1 MNKAYEKGIYIHIPF
16 CVHKC
21 IYCDFL
27 SAPAAEDVKYA
38 YTKALI
44 NEIRNMADKWI
55 NDNQING
62 NQKNAN
68 QKNANQKNDNQINNN
83 QINNNQTR
91 DKITSIFFGGGT
103 PSVLPDGCIA
113 DILSAVRKCFDIAE
127 DAEITMEC
135 NPGTVSEGRLSEYR
149 AAGVNRLSFGLQSA
163 DNNELKML
171 GRIHTFE
178 QFVESFQLA
187 RNAGFTNINVDLMSA
202 IPGQTES
209 SLEDTFDKVIALRP
223 EHISVYSLILED
235 GTYLADNIDKFPP
248 VPDEDEDRRMYHK
261 TKQKLHSAG
270 YERYEI
276 SNYSRAGYECR
287 HNLLYWNRGEYYGF
301 GCSAAGFIG
310 NRRYSDIRDVRKYI
324 ELNGDIEKLQ
334 ENIEILT
341 KEDAM
346 EEFMFLGLRKTA
358 GVDVRDFHDRF
369 KVPIGKVYD
378 KEIER
383 NINKGLLVRQG
394 DMLRLT
400 EYGMDICNTVMSD
413 FII

>member
-1 MNKAYEKGIYIHIPF
+1 MMNKTYEKGIYIHIPF

-27 SAPAAEDVKYA
+27 SAPADDDVKYA

-44 NEIRNMADKWI
+44 NEIRNTADGQVK
-55 NDNQING
+55 
-62 NQKNAN
+62 
-68 QKNANQKNDNQINNN
+68 
-83 QINNNQTR
+83 

-103 PSVLPDGCIA
+103 PSVLPDCCIA
-113 DILSAVRKCFDIAE
+113 DILMAVRDCFDISD

-135 NPGTVSEGRLSEYR
+135 NPGTINESRLSEYR

-178 QFVESFQLA
+178 QFAESFRLA
-187 RNAGFTNINVDLMSA
+187 RNAGFNNINVDLMSA
-202 IPGQTES
+202 IPGQTEAT
-209 SLEDTFDKVIALRP
+209 LENTFDKVMALQP

-248 VPDEDEDRRMYHK
+248 VPDEDEDRRMYHM
-261 TKQKLHSAG
+261 TKERLHSAG

-276 SNYSRAGYECR
+276 SNYSRPGYECR
-287 HNLLYWNRGEYYGF
+287 HNFLYWNRGEYYGF

-310 NRRYSDIRDVRKYI
+310 NERYSDIRDVKKYI
-324 ELNGDIEKLQ
+324 EFNGDIEKLH

-346 EEFMFLGLRKTA
+346 EEFMFLGLRKMA
-358 GVDVRDFHDRF
+358 GVDVVDFQRRF
-369 KVPIGKVYD
+369 GVPIENVYA
-378 KEIER
+378 KEIEH
-383 NINKGLLVRQG
+383 NIDKGLLIRQG
-394 DMLRLT
+394 DMLKLT
-400 EYGMDICNTVMSD
+400 EYGIDICNTVMSD
-413 FII
+413 FILTGDD

>member
-1 MNKAYEKGIYIHIPF
+1 MMNKTYEKGIYIHIPF

-27 SAPAAEDVKYA
+27 SAPAGDDVKYA
-38 YTKALI
+38 YTWALI
-44 NEIRNMADKWI
+44 NEIRNTADRQVK
-55 NDNQING
+55 
-62 NQKNAN
+62 
-68 QKNANQKNDNQINNN
+68 
-83 QINNNQTR
+83 

-113 DILSAVRKCFDIAE
+113 DILSAVRGCFDISD

-135 NPGTVSEGRLSEYR
+135 NPGTVNESRLSEYR

-163 DNNELKML
+163 DNNESKML

-178 QFVESFQLA
+178 QFMESFRLA
-187 RNAGFTNINVDLMSA
+187 RAAGFNNINVDLMSA
-202 IPGQTES
+202 IPGQTEM
-209 SLEDTFDKVIALRP
+209 SLNNTFEKVMALQP

-248 VPDEDEDRRMYHK
+248 VPDEDEDRRMYHI
-261 TKQKLHSAG
+261 TKQILGNAG

-276 SNYSRAGYECR
+276 SNYSRPGYECR

-301 GCSAAGFIG
+301 GCSAAGLIG
-310 NRRYSDIRDVRKYI
+310 NVRYSDIRDVNKYI
-324 ELNGDIEKLQ
+324 ELNGDIGKIH

-358 GVDVRDFHDRF
+358 GVDMNDFRNRF
-369 KVPIGKVYD
+369 GMPIEKVYE
-378 KEIER
+378 KEIKS
-383 NINKGLLVRQG
+383 NIDKGLLTRQA
-394 DMLRLT
+394 DMLKLS
-400 EYGMDICNTVMSD
+400 EYGIDICNTVMSD
-413 FII
+413 FILTDGD

>member
-1 MNKAYEKGIYIHIPF
+1 MMNKTYEKGIYIHIPF

-27 SAPAAEDVKYA
+27 SAPADDAVKYA

-44 NEIRNMADKWI
+44 NEIRNTADKQI
-55 NDNQING
+55 ND
-62 NQKNAN
+62 
-68 QKNANQKNDNQINNN
+68 
-83 QINNNQTR
+83 NQTR

-113 DILSAVRKCFDIAE
+113 DILMAVRDCFDIE
-127 DAEITMEC
+127 DDAEITMEC
-135 NPGTVSEGRLSEYR
+135 NPGTVNESRLSEYR

-178 QFVESFQLA
+178 QFVESFRLA
-187 RNAGFTNINVDLMSA
+187 RKAGFNNINVDLMSA
-202 IPGQTES
+202 IPGQTEAT
-209 SLEDTFDKVIALRP
+209 LENTFDKVMALQP

-248 VPDEDEDRRMYHK
+248 VPDEDEDRRMYHM
-261 TKQKLHSAG
+261 TKERLHSAG

-276 SNYSRAGYECR
+276 SNYSRKGFECR

-310 NRRYSDIRDVRKYI
+310 NERYSDIRDVKKYI
-324 ELNGDIEKLQ
+324 ELNGDIEKLH
-334 ENIEILT
+334 ENIENLT
-341 KEDAM
+341 KEDAI
-346 EEFMFLGLRKTA
+346 EEFMFLGLRKMA
-358 GVDVRDFHDRF
+358 GVDVMDFQRRF
-369 KVPIGKVYD
+369 GVPIENVYA
-378 KEIER
+378 KEIEH
-383 NINKGLLVRQG
+383 NVDKGLLIRQG
-394 DMLRLT
+394 DMLKLT
-400 EYGMDICNTVMSD
+400 EYGIDICNTVMSD
-413 FII
+413 FILTDGD

>member
-1 MNKAYEKGIYIHIPF
+1 MMNKTYEKGIYIHIPF

-27 SAPAAEDVKYA
+27 SAPADDDVKYA

-44 NEIRNMADKWI
+44 NEIRNTADGQVK
-55 NDNQING
+55 
-62 NQKNAN
+62 
-68 QKNANQKNDNQINNN
+68 
-83 QINNNQTR
+83 

-103 PSVLPDGCIA
+103 PSVLPDCCIA
-113 DILSAVRKCFDIAE
+113 DILMAVRDCFDISD

-135 NPGTVSEGRLSEYR
+135 NPGTVNESRLSEYR

-178 QFVESFQLA
+178 QFEESFSLA
-187 RNAGFTNINVDLMSA
+187 RKAGFNNINVDLMSA
-202 IPGQTES
+202 IPGQTEAT
-209 SLEDTFDKVIALRP
+209 LENTFDKVMALQP

-248 VPDEDEDRRMYHK
+248 VPDEDEDRRMYHM
-261 TKQKLHSAG
+261 TKERLHSAW

-276 SNYSRAGYECR
+276 SNYSRPGYECR
-287 HNLLYWNRGEYYGF
+287 HNLLYWNRGAYYGF

-310 NRRYSDIRDVRKYI
+310 NERYSDIRDVKKYI
-324 ELNGDIEKLQ
+324 EFNGDIEKLH

-346 EEFMFLGLRKTA
+346 EEFMFLGLRKMA
-358 GVDVRDFHDRF
+358 GVDVMDFQRRF
-369 KVPIGKVYD
+369 GVPIENVYA
-378 KEIER
+378 KEIEH
-383 NINKGLLVRQG
+383 NIDKGLLIRQG
-394 DMLRLT
+394 DMLKLT
-400 EYGMDICNTVMSD
+400 EYGIDICNTVMSD
-413 FII
+413 FILTDGD

>member
-1 MNKAYEKGIYIHIPF
+1 MMNKTYEKGIYIHIPF

-27 SAPAAEDVKYA
+27 SAPADDDVKYA

-44 NEIRNMADKWI
+44 NEIRNTADRQVK
-55 NDNQING
+55 
-62 NQKNAN
+62 
-68 QKNANQKNDNQINNN
+68 
-83 QINNNQTR
+83 

-103 PSVLPDGCIA
+103 PSVLPDCCIA
-113 DILSAVRKCFDIAE
+113 DILMAVRDCFDISD

-135 NPGTVSEGRLSEYR
+135 NPGTVNESRLSEYR

-178 QFVESFQLA
+178 QFVESFRLA
-187 RNAGFTNINVDLMSA
+187 RKAGFNNINVDLMSA
-202 IPGQTES
+202 IPGQTEAT
-209 SLEDTFDKVIALRP
+209 LENTFDKVMALQP

-248 VPDEDEDRRMYHK
+248 VPDDDEDRRMYHM
-261 TKQKLHSAG
+261 TKERLHSAG

-276 SNYSRAGYECR
+276 SNYSRPGYECR

-310 NRRYSDIRDVRKYI
+310 NERYSDIRDVKKYI
-324 ELNGDIEKLQ
+324 ELNGDIEKLH

-341 KEDAM
+341 KEDAI
-346 EEFMFLGLRKTA
+346 EEFMFLGLRKMA
-358 GVDVRDFHDRF
+358 GVDVMDFQRRF
-369 KVPIGKVYD
+369 GVPIENVYA
-378 KEIER
+378 KEIEH
-383 NINKGLLVRQG
+383 NVDKGLLIRQG
-394 DMLRLT
+394 DMLKLT
-400 EYGMDICNTVMSD
+400 EYGIDICNTVMSD
-413 FII
+413 FILTDGD

>member
-1 MNKAYEKGIYIHIPF
+1 MMNKTYEKGIYIHIPF

-27 SAPAAEDVKYA
+27 SAPAGDAVKYA

-44 NEIRNMADKWI
+44 NEIRNTADGQVK
-55 NDNQING
+55 
-62 NQKNAN
+62 
-68 QKNANQKNDNQINNN
+68 
-83 QINNNQTR
+83 

-113 DILSAVRKCFDIAE
+113 DILAAVRDCFDDLD

-135 NPGTVSEGRLSEYR
+135 NPGTVNESRLSEYR
-149 AAGVNRLSFGLQSA
+149 KAGVNRLSFGLQSA

-178 QFVESFQLA
+178 QFMESFRLA
-187 RNAGFTNINVDLMSA
+187 RAAGFNNINVDLMSA
-202 IPGQTES
+202 IPGQTEK
-209 SLEDTFDKVIALRP
+209 SLNNTFDMVTALQP

-248 VPDEDEDRRMYHK
+248 IPDEDEDRRMYHI
-261 TKQKLHSAG
+261 TKERLYSAG

-276 SNYSRAGYECR
+276 SNYSRPGYECR
-287 HNLLYWNRGEYYGF
+287 HNLLYWNRGEYYGY
-301 GCSAAGFIG
+301 GCSAAGLIG
-310 NRRYSDIRDVRKYI
+310 NVRYSDIRDVNKYI
-324 ELNGDIEKLQ
+324 ELNGDIGKLH

-346 EEFMFLGLRKTA
+346 EEFMFLGLRKMA
-358 GVDVRDFHDRF
+358 GIDMNDFQNRF
-369 KVPIGKVYD
+369 GSEYSLHY
-378 KEIER
+378 R
-383 NINKGLLVRQG
+383 SYLSF
-394 DMLRLT
+394 RLP
-400 EYGMDICNTVMSD
+400 DILHHKSVSPEFHIFHQLFLQD
-413 FII
+413 

>member
-1 MNKAYEKGIYIHIPF
+1 MMNRTYEKGIYIHIPF

-27 SAPAAEDVKYA
+27 SAPADDDVKYA

-44 NEIRNMADKWI
+44 NEIRNTADRQVK
-55 NDNQING
+55 
-62 NQKNAN
+62 
-68 QKNANQKNDNQINNN
+68 
-83 QINNNQTR
+83 

-103 PSVLPDGCIA
+103 PSVLPDCCIA
-113 DILSAVRKCFDIAE
+113 DILMAVRDCFDISD

-135 NPGTVSEGRLSEYR
+135 NPGTVNESRLSEYR

-178 QFVESFQLA
+178 QFVESFRLA
-187 RNAGFTNINVDLMSA
+187 RKAGFNNINVDLMSA
-202 IPGQTES
+202 IPGQTEAT
-209 SLEDTFDKVIALRP
+209 LENTFDKVMALQP

-248 VPDEDEDRRMYHK
+248 VPDEDEDRRMYHM
-261 TKQKLHSAG
+261 TNERLHSAG

-276 SNYSRAGYECR
+276 SNYSRKGFECR

-310 NRRYSDIRDVRKYI
+310 NERYSDIRDVKKYI
-324 ELNGDIEKLQ
+324 ELNGDIEKLH

-346 EEFMFLGLRKTA
+346 EEFMFLGLRKIA
-358 GVDVRDFHDRF
+358 GVDVMDFQRRF
-369 KVPIGKVYD
+369 GVPIENVYA
-378 KEIER
+378 KEIEH
-383 NINKGLLVRQG
+383 NIDKGLLIRQG
-394 DMLRLT
+394 DILKLT
-400 EYGMDICNTVMSD
+400 EYGIDICNTVMSD
-413 FII
+413 FILTDGD

>member
-1 MNKAYEKGIYIHIPF
+1 MMNKTYEKGIYIHIPF

-27 SAPAAEDVKYA
+27 SAPADDDVKYA

-44 NEIRNMADKWI
+44 NEIRNTADGQVK
-55 NDNQING
+55 
-62 NQKNAN
+62 
-68 QKNANQKNDNQINNN
+68 
-83 QINNNQTR
+83 

-103 PSVLPDGCIA
+103 PSVLPDCCIA
-113 DILSAVRKCFDIAE
+113 DILMAVRDCFDISD

-135 NPGTVSEGRLSEYR
+135 NPGTVNGSRLSEYR

-178 QFVESFQLA
+178 QFEESFRLA
-187 RNAGFTNINVDLMSA
+187 RKAGFNNINVDLMSA
-202 IPGQTES
+202 IPGQTEAT
-209 SLEDTFDKVIALRP
+209 LENTFDKVMALQP

-248 VPDEDEDRRMYHK
+248 VPDEDEDRRMYHM
-261 TKQKLHSAG
+261 TKERLYSAG

-276 SNYSRAGYECR
+276 SNYSRPGYECR

-310 NRRYSDIRDVRKYI
+310 NERYSDIRDVKKYI
-324 ELNGDIEKLQ
+324 EFNGDIEKLH

-346 EEFMFLGLRKTA
+346 EEFMFLGLRKMA
-358 GVDVRDFHDRF
+358 GVDVMDFQRRF
-369 KVPIGKVYD
+369 GVPIENVYA
-378 KEIER
+378 KEIEH
-383 NINKGLLVRQG
+383 NIDKGLLIRQA
-394 DMLRLT
+394 DMLKLT
-400 EYGMDICNTVMSD
+400 EYGIDICNTVMSD
-413 FII
+413 FILTGDD

>member
-1 MNKAYEKGIYIHIPF
+1 MMNKTYEKGIYIHIPF

-27 SAPAAEDVKYA
+27 SAPADDAVKYA

-44 NEIRNMADKWI
+44 NEIRNTADKQVIDKQI
-55 NDNQING
+55 ND
-62 NQKNAN
+62 
-68 QKNANQKNDNQINNN
+68 
-83 QINNNQTR
+83 NQTR

-113 DILSAVRKCFDIAE
+113 DILMAVRDCFDIE
-127 DAEITMEC
+127 DDAEITMEC
-135 NPGTVSEGRLSEYR
+135 NPGTVNESRLSEYR

-178 QFVESFQLA
+178 QFVESFRLA
-187 RNAGFTNINVDLMSA
+187 RKAGFNNINVDLMSA
-202 IPGQTES
+202 IPGQTEAT
-209 SLEDTFDKVIALRP
+209 LENTFDEVMALQP

-248 VPDEDEDRRMYHK
+248 VPDEDEDRRMYHM
-261 TKQKLHSAG
+261 TKERLHSAG

-276 SNYSRAGYECR
+276 SNYSRKGFECR

-310 NRRYSDIRDVRKYI
+310 NERYSDIRDVKKYI
-324 ELNGDIEKLQ
+324 ELNGDIEKLH

-341 KEDAM
+341 KEDAI
-346 EEFMFLGLRKTA
+346 EEFMFLGLRKMA
-358 GVDVRDFHDRF
+358 GVDVMDFQRRF
-369 KVPIGKVYD
+369 GVPIENVYA
-378 KEIER
+378 KEIEH
-383 NINKGLLVRQG
+383 NIDKGLLIRQG
-394 DMLRLT
+394 GMLKLT
-400 EYGMDICNTVMSD
+400 EYGIDICNTVMSD
-413 FII
+413 FILTDGD

>member
-1 MNKAYEKGIYIHIPF
+1 MMNKTYEKGIYIHIPF

-27 SAPAAEDVKYA
+27 SAPADDDVKYA

-44 NEIRNMADKWI
+44 NEIRNTADGQVK
-55 NDNQING
+55 
-62 NQKNAN
+62 
-68 QKNANQKNDNQINNN
+68 
-83 QINNNQTR
+83 

-103 PSVLPDGCIA
+103 PSVLPDCCIA
-113 DILSAVRKCFDIAE
+113 DILMAVRDCFDILD

-135 NPGTVSEGRLSEYR
+135 NPGTVNESRLSEYR

-178 QFVESFQLA
+178 QFAESFRLA
-187 RNAGFTNINVDLMSA
+187 RNAGFNNINVDLMSA
-202 IPGQTES
+202 IPGQTEAK
-209 SLEDTFDKVIALRP
+209 LENTFDKVMALQP

-248 VPDEDEDRRMYHK
+248 VPDEDEDRRMYHM
-261 TKQKLHSAG
+261 TKERLYSAG

-276 SNYSRAGYECR
+276 SNYSRPGYECR

-310 NRRYSDIRDVRKYI
+310 NERYSDIRDVKKYI
-324 ELNGDIEKLQ
+324 EFNGDIEKLH

-346 EEFMFLGLRKTA
+346 EEFMFLGLRKMS
-358 GVDVRDFHDRF
+358 GVDVVDFQRRF
-369 KVPIGKVYD
+369 GVPIENVYA
-378 KEIER
+378 KEIEH
-383 NINKGLLVRQG
+383 NIDKGLLIRQG
-394 DMLRLT
+394 DMLKLT
-400 EYGMDICNTVMSD
+400 EYGIDICNTVMSD
-413 FII
+413 FILTGDD

>member
-1 MNKAYEKGIYIHIPF
+1 MMNKTYEKGIYIHIPF

-27 SAPAAEDVKYA
+27 SAPADDDVKYA

-44 NEIRNMADKWI
+44 NEIRNTADRQVK
-55 NDNQING
+55 
-62 NQKNAN
+62 
-68 QKNANQKNDNQINNN
+68 
-83 QINNNQTR
+83 

-103 PSVLPDGCIA
+103 PSVLPDCCIA
-113 DILSAVRKCFDIAE
+113 DILMAVRDCFDISD

-135 NPGTVSEGRLSEYR
+135 NPGTVNESRLSEYR
-149 AAGVNRLSFGLQSA
+149 DAGVNRLSFGLQSA

-178 QFVESFQLA
+178 QFAESFRLA
-187 RNAGFTNINVDLMSA
+187 RNAGFNNINVDLMSA
-202 IPGQTES
+202 IPGQTEAT
-209 SLEDTFDKVIALRP
+209 LENTFDKVMALQP

-248 VPDEDEDRRMYHK
+248 VPDEDEDRRMYHM
-261 TKQKLHSAG
+261 TKERLHSAG

-276 SNYSRAGYECR
+276 SNYSRKGFECR
-287 HNLLYWNRGEYYGF
+287 HNLLYWNGGEYYGF

-310 NRRYSDIRDVRKYI
+310 NERYSDIRDVKKYI
-324 ELNGDIEKLQ
+324 GFNGDIEKLH

-346 EEFMFLGLRKTA
+346 EEFMFLGLRKMA
-358 GVDVRDFHDRF
+358 GVDVMDFQRRF
-369 KVPIGKVYD
+369 GVPIENVYA
-378 KEIER
+378 KEIEH
-383 NINKGLLVRQG
+383 NIDKGLLIRQG
-394 DMLRLT
+394 DMLKLT
-400 EYGMDICNTVMSD
+400 EYGIDICNTVMSD
-413 FII
+413 FILTDGD

>member
-1 MNKAYEKGIYIHIPF
+1 MMNKTYEKGIYIHIPF

-27 SAPAAEDVKYA
+27 SAPADDAVKYA

-44 NEIRNMADKWI
+44 NEIRNTADKQVIDKQI
-55 NDNQING
+55 ND
-62 NQKNAN
+62 
-68 QKNANQKNDNQINNN
+68 
-83 QINNNQTR
+83 NQTR

-113 DILSAVRKCFDIAE
+113 DILMAVRDCFDIE
-127 DAEITMEC
+127 DDAEITMEC
-135 NPGTVSEGRLSEYR
+135 NPGTVNESRLSEYR

-178 QFVESFQLA
+178 QFVESFRLA
-187 RNAGFTNINVDLMSA
+187 RKAGFNNINVDLMSA
-202 IPGQTES
+202 IPGQTEAT
-209 SLEDTFDKVIALRP
+209 LENTFDEVMALQP

-248 VPDEDEDRRMYHK
+248 VPDEDEDRRMYHM
-261 TKQKLHSAG
+261 TKERLHSAG

-276 SNYSRAGYECR
+276 SNYSRKGFECR

-310 NRRYSDIRDVRKYI
+310 NERYSDIRDVKKYI
-324 ELNGDIEKLQ
+324 ELNGDIEKLH

-341 KEDAM
+341 KEDAI
-346 EEFMFLGLRKTA
+346 EEFMFLGLRKMA
-358 GVDVRDFHDRF
+358 GVDVMDFQRRF
-369 KVPIGKVYD
+369 GVPIENVYA
-378 KEIER
+378 KEIEH
-383 NINKGLLVRQG
+383 NIDKGLLIRQG
-394 DMLRLT
+394 GMLKLT

-413 FII
+413 FILTDGD

>member
-1 MNKAYEKGIYIHIPF
+1 MMNKTYEKGIYIHIPF

-27 SAPAAEDVKYA
+27 SAPADDDVKYA

-44 NEIRNMADKWI
+44 NEIRNTADRQVK
-55 NDNQING
+55 
-62 NQKNAN
+62 
-68 QKNANQKNDNQINNN
+68 
-83 QINNNQTR
+83 

-103 PSVLPDGCIA
+103 PSVLPDCCIA
-113 DILSAVRKCFDIAE
+113 DILMAVRDCFDISD

-135 NPGTVSEGRLSEYR
+135 NPGTVNESRLSEYR
-149 AAGVNRLSFGLQSA
+149 AAGVNRLSFGLQST

-178 QFVESFQLA
+178 QFAESFRLA
-187 RNAGFTNINVDLMSA
+187 RNAGFNNINVDLMSA
-202 IPGQTES
+202 IPGQTEAT
-209 SLEDTFDKVIALRP
+209 LENTFDKVMALQP

-248 VPDEDEDRRMYHK
+248 VPDEDEDRRMYHM
-261 TKQKLHSAG
+261 TKERLHSAG

-276 SNYSRAGYECR
+276 SNYSRPGYECR
-287 HNLLYWNRGEYYGF
+287 HNLLHWNRGEYYGF

-310 NRRYSDIRDVRKYI
+310 NERYSDIRDVKKYI
-324 ELNGDIEKLQ
+324 ELNGDIEKLH

-346 EEFMFLGLRKTA
+346 EEFMFLGLRKIA
-358 GVDVRDFHDRF
+358 GVDVMDFQRRF
-369 KVPIGKVYD
+369 GVPIENVYA
-378 KEIER
+378 KEIEH
-383 NINKGLLVRQG
+383 NIDKGLLIRQG
-394 DMLRLT
+394 DILKLT
-400 EYGMDICNTVMSD
+400 EYGIDICNTVMSD
-413 FII
+413 FILTDGD

>member
-1 MNKAYEKGIYIHIPF
+1 MMNKTYEKGIYIHIPF

-27 SAPAAEDVKYA
+27 SAPADDAVKYA

-44 NEIRNMADKWI
+44 NEIRNTADKQVIDKQI
-55 NDNQING
+55 ND
-62 NQKNAN
+62 
-68 QKNANQKNDNQINNN
+68 
-83 QINNNQTR
+83 NQTR

-113 DILSAVRKCFDIAE
+113 DILMAVRDCFDIE
-127 DAEITMEC
+127 DDAEITMEC
-135 NPGTVSEGRLSEYR
+135 NPGTVNESRLSEYR

-178 QFVESFQLA
+178 QFVESFRLA
-187 RNAGFTNINVDLMSA
+187 RKAGFNNINVDLMSA
-202 IPGQTES
+202 IPGQTEAT
-209 SLEDTFDKVIALRP
+209 LENTFDKVMALQP

-248 VPDEDEDRRMYHK
+248 VPDEDEDRRMYHM
-261 TKQKLHSAG
+261 TKERLHSAG

-276 SNYSRAGYECR
+276 SNYSRKGFECR

-310 NRRYSDIRDVRKYI
+310 NERYSDIRDVKKYI
-324 ELNGDIEKLQ
+324 ELNGDIEKLH
-334 ENIEILT
+334 ENIENLT
-341 KEDAM
+341 KEDAI
-346 EEFMFLGLRKTA
+346 EEFMFLGLRKMA
-358 GVDVRDFHDRF
+358 GVDVMDFQRRF
-369 KVPIGKVYD
+369 GVPIENVYA
-378 KEIER
+378 KEIEH
-383 NINKGLLVRQG
+383 NVDKGLLIRQG
-394 DMLRLT
+394 DMLKLT
-400 EYGMDICNTVMSD
+400 EYGIDICNTVMSD
-413 FII
+413 FILTDCD

>member
-1 MNKAYEKGIYIHIPF
+1 MMNRTYEKGIYIHIPF

-27 SAPAAEDVKYA
+27 SAPADDAVKYA

-44 NEIRNMADKWI
+44 NEIRNTADKQI
-55 NDNQING
+55 ND
-62 NQKNAN
+62 
-68 QKNANQKNDNQINNN
+68 
-83 QINNNQTR
+83 NQTR

-113 DILSAVRKCFDIAE
+113 DILMAVRDCFDIE
-127 DAEITMEC
+127 DDAEITMEC
-135 NPGTVSEGRLSEYR
+135 NPGTVNESRLSEYR

-178 QFVESFQLA
+178 QFVESFRLA
-187 RNAGFTNINVDLMSA
+187 RKAGFNNINVDLMSA
-202 IPGQTES
+202 IPGQTEAT
-209 SLEDTFDKVIALRP
+209 LENTFDKVMALQP

-248 VPDEDEDRRMYHK
+248 VPDEDEDRRMYHM
-261 TKQKLHSAG
+261 TKERLHSAG

-276 SNYSRAGYECR
+276 SNYSRKGFECR

-310 NRRYSDIRDVRKYI
+310 NERYSDIRDVKKYI
-324 ELNGDIEKLQ
+324 ELNGDIEKLH
-334 ENIEILT
+334 ENIENLT
-341 KEDAM
+341 KEDAI
-346 EEFMFLGLRKTA
+346 EEFMFLGLRKMA
-358 GVDVRDFHDRF
+358 GVDVMDFQRRF
-369 KVPIGKVYD
+369 GVPIENVYV
-378 KEIER
+378 KEIEH
-383 NINKGLLVRQG
+383 NVDKGLLIRQG
-394 DMLRLT
+394 DMLKLT
-400 EYGMDICNTVMSD
+400 EYGIDICNTVMSD
-413 FII
+413 FILTDGD

>member
-1 MNKAYEKGIYIHIPF
+1 MMNKTYEKGIYIHIPF

-27 SAPAAEDVKYA
+27 SAPADDDVKYA

-44 NEIRNMADKWI
+44 NEIRNTADGQVK
-55 NDNQING
+55 
-62 NQKNAN
+62 
-68 QKNANQKNDNQINNN
+68 
-83 QINNNQTR
+83 

-103 PSVLPDGCIA
+103 PSVLPDCCIA
-113 DILSAVRKCFDIAE
+113 DILMAVRDCFDISD

-135 NPGTVSEGRLSEYR
+135 NPGTINESRLSEYR

-178 QFVESFQLA
+178 QFAESFRLA
-187 RNAGFTNINVDLMSA
+187 RNAGFNNINVDLMSA
-202 IPGQTES
+202 IPGQTEAT
-209 SLEDTFDKVIALRP
+209 LENTFDKVMALQP

-248 VPDEDEDRRMYHK
+248 VPDEDEDRRMYHM
-261 TKQKLHSAG
+261 TKERLHSAG

-276 SNYSRAGYECR
+276 SNYSRPGYECR
-287 HNLLYWNRGEYYGF
+287 HNFLYWNRGEYYGF

-310 NRRYSDIRDVRKYI
+310 NERYSDIRDVKKYI
-324 ELNGDIEKLQ
+324 EFNGDIEKLH

-346 EEFMFLGLRKTA
+346 EEFMFLGLRKMA
-358 GVDVRDFHDRF
+358 GVDVVDFQRRF
-369 KVPIGKVYD
+369 GVPIENVYA
-378 KEIER
+378 KEIEH
-383 NINKGLLVRQG
+383 NIDKGLLISQG
-394 DMLRLT
+394 DMLKLT
-400 EYGMDICNTVMSD
+400 EYGIDICNTVMSD
-413 FII
+413 FILTGDD

>member
-1 MNKAYEKGIYIHIPF
+1 MMNKTYEKGIYIHIPF

-27 SAPAAEDVKYA
+27 SAPADDAVKYA

-44 NEIRNMADKWI
+44 NEIRNTTDKQVIDKQI
-55 NDNQING
+55 ND
-62 NQKNAN
+62 
-68 QKNANQKNDNQINNN
+68 
-83 QINNNQTR
+83 NQTR

-113 DILSAVRKCFDIAE
+113 DILMAVRDCFDIE
-127 DAEITMEC
+127 DDAEITMEC
-135 NPGTVSEGRLSEYR
+135 NPGTVNESRLSEYR

-178 QFVESFQLA
+178 QFVESFRLA
-187 RNAGFTNINVDLMSA
+187 RKAGFNNINVDLMSA
-202 IPGQTES
+202 IPGQTEAT
-209 SLEDTFDKVIALRP
+209 LENTFDKVMALQP

-248 VPDEDEDRRMYHK
+248 VPDEDEDRRMYHM
-261 TKQKLHSAG
+261 TKERLHSAG

-276 SNYSRAGYECR
+276 SNYSRKGFECR

-310 NRRYSDIRDVRKYI
+310 NERYSDIRDVKTYI
-324 ELNGDIEKLQ
+324 ELNGDIEKLH

-341 KEDAM
+341 KEDAI
-346 EEFMFLGLRKTA
+346 EEFMFLGLRKMA
-358 GVDVRDFHDRF
+358 GVDVMDFQRRF
-369 KVPIGKVYD
+369 GVPIENVYA
-378 KEIER
+378 KEIEH
-383 NINKGLLVRQG
+383 NIDKGLLIRQG
-394 DMLRLT
+394 GMLKLT
-400 EYGMDICNTVMSD
+400 EYGIDICNTVMSD
-413 FII
+413 FILTDGD

>member
-1 MNKAYEKGIYIHIPF
+1 MMNKTYEKGIYIHIPF

-21 IYCDFL
+21 IYWDFL
-27 SAPAAEDVKYA
+27 AAPADDDVKYA

-44 NEIRNMADKWI
+44 NEIRNTADRQVK
-55 NDNQING
+55 
-62 NQKNAN
+62 
-68 QKNANQKNDNQINNN
+68 
-83 QINNNQTR
+83 

-103 PSVLPDGCIA
+103 PSVLPDCCIA
-113 DILSAVRKCFDIAE
+113 DILMAVRDCFDISD

-135 NPGTVSEGRLSEYR
+135 NPGTVNESRLSEYR

-178 QFVESFQLA
+178 QFVESFRLA
-187 RNAGFTNINVDLMSA
+187 RKAGFNNINVDLMSA
-202 IPGQTES
+202 IPGQTEAT
-209 SLEDTFDKVIALRP
+209 LENTFDKVMALQP

-248 VPDEDEDRRMYHK
+248 VPDDDEDRRMYHM
-261 TKQKLHSAG
+261 TKERLHSAG

-276 SNYSRAGYECR
+276 SNYSRPGYECR

-310 NRRYSDIRDVRKYI
+310 NERYSDIRDVKKYI
-324 ELNGDIEKLQ
+324 ELNGDIEKLH

-341 KEDAM
+341 KEDAI
-346 EEFMFLGLRKTA
+346 EEFMFLGLRKMA
-358 GVDVRDFHDRF
+358 GVDVMDFQRRF
-369 KVPIGKVYD
+369 GVPIENVYA
-378 KEIER
+378 KEIEH
-383 NINKGLLVRQG
+383 NVDKGLLIRQG
-394 DMLRLT
+394 DMLKLT
-400 EYGMDICNTVMSD
+400 EYGIDICNTVMSD
-413 FII
+413 FILTDGD

>member
-1 MNKAYEKGIYIHIPF
+1 MMNKTYEKGIYIHIPF

-27 SAPAAEDVKYA
+27 SAPADDAVKYA

-44 NEIRNMADKWI
+44 NEIRNTADKQVIDKQI
-55 NDNQING
+55 ND
-62 NQKNAN
+62 
-68 QKNANQKNDNQINNN
+68 
-83 QINNNQTR
+83 NQTR

-113 DILSAVRKCFDIAE
+113 DILMAVRDCFDIE
-127 DAEITMEC
+127 DDAEITMEC
-135 NPGTVSEGRLSEYR
+135 NPGTVNESRLSEYR

-178 QFVESFQLA
+178 QFVESFRLA
-187 RNAGFTNINVDLMSA
+187 RKAGFNNINVDLMSA
-202 IPGQTES
+202 IPGQTEAT
-209 SLEDTFDKVIALRP
+209 LENTFDKVMALQP

-248 VPDEDEDRRMYHK
+248 VPDEDEDRRMYHM
-261 TKQKLHSAG
+261 TKERLHRAG

-276 SNYSRAGYECR
+276 SNYSRKGFECR

-310 NRRYSDIRDVRKYI
+310 NERYSDIRDVKKYI
-324 ELNGDIEKLQ
+324 ELNGDIEKLH
-334 ENIEILT
+334 ENIENLT
-341 KEDAM
+341 KEDAI
-346 EEFMFLGLRKTA
+346 EEFMFLGLRKMA
-358 GVDVRDFHDRF
+358 GVDVMDFQRRF
-369 KVPIGKVYD
+369 GVPIENVYA
-378 KEIER
+378 KEIEH
-383 NINKGLLVRQG
+383 NVDKGLLIRQG
-394 DMLRLT
+394 DMLKLT
-400 EYGMDICNTVMSD
+400 EYGIDICNTVMSD
-413 FII
+413 FILTDGD

>member
-27 SAPAAEDVKYA
+27 SAPADDAVKYA
-38 YTKALI
+38 YTRALI
-44 NEIRNMADKWI
+44 NEIRNTADKQVNDKQI
-55 NDNQING
+55 ND
-62 NQKNAN
+62 
-68 QKNANQKNDNQINNN
+68 
-83 QINNNQTR
+83 NQTR

-103 PSVLPDGCIA
+103 PSVLPDSCIA
-113 DILSAVRKCFDIAE
+113 DILTAVRDCFDIAD

-135 NPGTVSEGRLSEYR
+135 NPGTVNESRLSEYR
-149 AAGVNRLSFGLQSA
+149 TAGVNRLSFGLQSA

-178 QFVESFQLA
+178 QFVESFRLA
-187 RNAGFTNINVDLMSA
+187 RNAGFNNINVDLMSA
-202 IPGQTES
+202 IPGQAEAT
-209 SLEDTFDKVIALRP
+209 LKDTFDKVIALQP

-248 VPDEDEDRRMYHK
+248 VPDEDEDRRMYHM
-261 TKQKLHSAG
+261 TKERLHSAG

-276 SNYSRAGYECR
+276 SNYSRKGFECR

-310 NRRYSDIRDVRKYI
+310 NGRYSDIRDVKKYI
-324 ELNGDIEKLQ
+324 EFNGDVNRLH
-334 ENIEILT
+334 ENIETLT

-346 EEFMFLGLRKTA
+346 EEFMFLGLRKMA
-358 GVDVRDFHDRF
+358 GVDVMDFQRRF
-369 KVPIGKVYD
+369 GVPIEQVYE
-378 KEIER
+378 KEIKS
-383 NINKGLLVRQG
+383 NIEKGLFMRQG
-394 DMLRLT
+394 DMLKLT
-400 EYGMDICNTVMSD
+400 DYGIDICNTVMSD
-413 FII
+413 FILTDGD

>member
-1 MNKAYEKGIYIHIPF
+1 MMNKTYEKGIYIHIPF

-27 SAPAAEDVKYA
+27 SAPADDAVKYA

-44 NEIRNMADKWI
+44 NEIRNTADKQVIDKQI
-55 NDNQING
+55 ND
-62 NQKNAN
+62 
-68 QKNANQKNDNQINNN
+68 
-83 QINNNQTR
+83 NQTR

-113 DILSAVRKCFDIAE
+113 DILMAVRDCFDIE
-127 DAEITMEC
+127 DDAEITMEC
-135 NPGTVSEGRLSEYR
+135 NPGTVNESRLSEYR

-178 QFVESFQLA
+178 QFVESFRLA
-187 RNAGFTNINVDLMSA
+187 RKAGFNNINVDLMSA
-202 IPGQTES
+202 IPGQTEAT
-209 SLEDTFDKVIALRP
+209 LENTFDKVMALQP

-248 VPDEDEDRRMYHK
+248 VPEDEDRRMYHM
-261 TKQKLHSAG
+261 TNERLHSAG

-276 SNYSRAGYECR
+276 SNYSRKGFECR

-310 NRRYSDIRDVRKYI
+310 NERYSDIRDVKKYI
-324 ELNGDIEKLQ
+324 ELNGDIEKLH

-341 KEDAM
+341 KEDAI
-346 EEFMFLGLRKTA
+346 EEFMFLGLRKMA
-358 GVDVRDFHDRF
+358 GVDVMDFQRRF
-369 KVPIGKVYD
+369 GVPIENVYA
-378 KEIER
+378 KEIEH
-383 NINKGLLVRQG
+383 NVDKGLLIRQG
-394 DMLRLT
+394 DMLKLT
-400 EYGMDICNTVMSD
+400 EYGIDICNTVMSD
-413 FII
+413 FILTYGD

>member
-1 MNKAYEKGIYIHIPF
+1 MMNRTYEKGIYIHIPF

-27 SAPAAEDVKYA
+27 SAPADDAVKYA

-44 NEIRNMADKWI
+44 NEIRNTADKQVIDKQI
-55 NDNQING
+55 ND
-62 NQKNAN
+62 
-68 QKNANQKNDNQINNN
+68 
-83 QINNNQTR
+83 NQTR

-113 DILSAVRKCFDIAE
+113 DILMAVRDCFDIE
-127 DAEITMEC
+127 DDAEITMEC
-135 NPGTVSEGRLSEYR
+135 NPGTVNESRLSEYR

-178 QFVESFQLA
+178 QFVESFRLA
-187 RNAGFTNINVDLMSA
+187 RKAGFNNINVDLMSA
-202 IPGQTES
+202 IPGQTEAT
-209 SLEDTFDKVIALRP
+209 LENTFDKVMALQL

-248 VPDEDEDRRMYHK
+248 VPDEDEDRRMYHM
-261 TKQKLHSAG
+261 TKERLHSAG

-276 SNYSRAGYECR
+276 SNYSRKGFECR

-310 NRRYSDIRDVRKYI
+310 NERYSDIRDVKKYI
-324 ELNGDIEKLQ
+324 ELNGDIEKLH

-341 KEDAM
+341 KEDAI
-346 EEFMFLGLRKTA
+346 EEFMFLGLRKMA
-358 GVDVRDFHDRF
+358 GVDVMDFQCRF
-369 KVPIGKVYD
+369 GVPIENVYA
-378 KEIER
+378 KEIEH
-383 NINKGLLVRQG
+383 NIDKGLLIRQG
-394 DMLRLT
+394 DMLKLT
-400 EYGMDICNTVMSD
+400 EYGIDICNTVMSD
-413 FII
+413 FILTDGD

>member
-1 MNKAYEKGIYIHIPF
+1 MMNKTYEKGIYIHIPF

-27 SAPAAEDVKYA
+27 SAPAGDAVKYA

-44 NEIRNMADKWI
+44 NEIRNTADGQVK
-55 NDNQING
+55 
-62 NQKNAN
+62 
-68 QKNANQKNDNQINNN
+68 
-83 QINNNQTR
+83 

-103 PSVLPDGCIA
+103 PSVLPEGCIA
-113 DILSAVRKCFDIAE
+113 DILSAVGECFDISD

-135 NPGTVSEGRLSEYR
+135 NPGTVNESRLSEYR

-178 QFVESFQLA
+178 QFMESFRLA
-187 RNAGFTNINVDLMSA
+187 RAAGFNNINVDLMSA
-202 IPGQTES
+202 IPGQTEM
-209 SLEDTFDKVIALRP
+209 SLNNTFDKVMALQP
-223 EHISVYSLILED
+223 EHISVYSLILEE

-248 VPDEDEDRRMYHK
+248 VPDEDEDRCMYHI
-261 TKQKLHSAG
+261 TKERLYSAG

-276 SNYSRAGYECR
+276 SNYSRPGYECR

-301 GCSAAGFIG
+301 GCSAAGLIG
-310 NRRYSDIRDVRKYI
+310 NVRYSDIRDVNKYI
-324 ELNGDIEKLQ
+324 ELNGDIGKIH

-358 GVDVRDFHDRF
+358 GVDMNDFRNRF
-369 KVPIGKVYD
+369 GMPIEKVYE
-378 KEIER
+378 KEIKS
-383 NINKGLLVRQG
+383 NIDKGLLTRQA
-394 DMLRLT
+394 DMLKLS
-400 EYGMDICNTVMSD
+400 EYGIDICNTVMSD
-413 FII
+413 FILTDGD

>member
-1 MNKAYEKGIYIHIPF
+1 MMNKTYEKGIYIHIPF

-27 SAPAAEDVKYA
+27 SAPAGDAVKYA

-44 NEIRNMADKWI
+44 NEIRNTADKQVIDKQI
-55 NDNQING
+55 ND
-62 NQKNAN
+62 
-68 QKNANQKNDNQINNN
+68 
-83 QINNNQTR
+83 NQTR

-113 DILSAVRKCFDIAE
+113 DILMAVRDCFDIE
-127 DAEITMEC
+127 DDAEITMEC
-135 NPGTVSEGRLSEYR
+135 NPGTVNESRLSEYR

-178 QFVESFQLA
+178 QFVESFRLA
-187 RNAGFTNINVDLMSA
+187 RKAGFNNINVDLMSA
-202 IPGQTES
+202 IPGQTEAT
-209 SLEDTFDKVIALRP
+209 LENTFDEVMALQP

-248 VPDEDEDRRMYHK
+248 VPDEDEDRRMYHM
-261 TKQKLHSAG
+261 TKERLHSAG

-276 SNYSRAGYECR
+276 SNYSRKGFECR

-310 NRRYSDIRDVRKYI
+310 NERYSDIRDVKKYI
-324 ELNGDIEKLQ
+324 ELNGDIEKLH

-341 KEDAM
+341 KEDAI
-346 EEFMFLGLRKTA
+346 EEFMFLGLRKMA
-358 GVDVRDFHDRF
+358 GVDVMDFQRRF
-369 KVPIGKVYD
+369 GVPIENVYA
-378 KEIER
+378 KEIEY
-383 NINKGLLVRQG
+383 NIDKGLLIRQG
-394 DMLRLT
+394 DMLKLT
-400 EYGMDICNTVMSD
+400 EYGIDICNTVMSD
-413 FII
+413 FILTDGD

>member
-1 MNKAYEKGIYIHIPF
+1 MMNKTYEKGIYIHIPF

-27 SAPAAEDVKYA
+27 SAPADDDVKYA

-44 NEIRNMADKWI
+44 NEIRNTADGQVK
-55 NDNQING
+55 
-62 NQKNAN
+62 
-68 QKNANQKNDNQINNN
+68 
-83 QINNNQTR
+83 

-103 PSVLPDGCIA
+103 PSVLPDCCIA
-113 DILSAVRKCFDIAE
+113 DILMAVRDCFDISD

-135 NPGTVSEGRLSEYR
+135 NPGTVNESRLSEYR

-178 QFVESFQLA
+178 QFAESFRLA
-187 RNAGFTNINVDLMSA
+187 RNAGFNNINVDLMSA
-202 IPGQTES
+202 IPGQTEAT
-209 SLEDTFDKVIALRP
+209 LENTFDKVMALQP

-248 VPDEDEDRRMYHK
+248 VPDEDEDRRMYHM
-261 TKQKLHSAG
+261 TKERLYSAG

-276 SNYSRAGYECR
+276 SNYSRPGYECR

-310 NRRYSDIRDVRKYI
+310 NERYSDIRDVKKYI
-324 ELNGDIEKLQ
+324 EFNGDIEKLH

-346 EEFMFLGLRKTA
+346 EEFMFLGLRKMA
-358 GVDVRDFHDRF
+358 GVDVVDFQRRF
-369 KVPIGKVYD
+369 GVPIENVYA
-378 KEIER
+378 KEIEH
-383 NINKGLLVRQG
+383 NIDKGLLIRQG
-394 DMLRLT
+394 DMLKLT
-400 EYGMDICNTVMSD
+400 EYGIDICNTVMSD
-413 FII
+413 FILTGDD

>member
-1 MNKAYEKGIYIHIPF
+1 MMNRTYEKGIYIHIPF

-27 SAPAAEDVKYA
+27 SAPADDDVKYA

-44 NEIRNMADKWI
+44 NEIRNTADRQVK
-55 NDNQING
+55 
-62 NQKNAN
+62 
-68 QKNANQKNDNQINNN
+68 
-83 QINNNQTR
+83 

-103 PSVLPDGCIA
+103 PSVLPDCCIA
-113 DILSAVRKCFDIAE
+113 DILMAVRDCFDISD

-135 NPGTVSEGRLSEYR
+135 NPGTVNESRLSEYR

-178 QFVESFQLA
+178 QFVESFRLA
-187 RNAGFTNINVDLMSA
+187 RKAGFNNINVDLMSA
-202 IPGQTES
+202 IPGQTEAT
-209 SLEDTFDKVIALRP
+209 LENTFDKVMALQP

-248 VPDEDEDRRMYHK
+248 VPDEDEDRRMYHM
-261 TKQKLHSAG
+261 TNERLHSAG

-276 SNYSRAGYECR
+276 SNYSRKGFECR

-310 NRRYSDIRDVRKYI
+310 NERYSDIRDVKKYI
-324 ELNGDIEKLQ
+324 ELNGDIEKLH

-341 KEDAM
+341 KEDAI
-346 EEFMFLGLRKTA
+346 EEFMFLGLRKMA
-358 GVDVRDFHDRF
+358 GVDVMDFQRRF
-369 KVPIGKVYD
+369 GVPIENVYA
-378 KEIER
+378 KEIEH
-383 NINKGLLVRQG
+383 NVDKGLLIRQG
-394 DMLRLT
+394 DMLKLT
-400 EYGMDICNTVMSD
+400 EYGIDICNTVMSD
-413 FII
+413 FILTDGD

>member
-1 MNKAYEKGIYIHIPF
+1 MMNKTYEKGIYIHIPF

-27 SAPAAEDVKYA
+27 SAPADDAVKYA

-44 NEIRNMADKWI
+44 NEIRNTADKQVIDKQI
-55 NDNQING
+55 ND
-62 NQKNAN
+62 
-68 QKNANQKNDNQINNN
+68 
-83 QINNNQTR
+83 NQTR

-113 DILSAVRKCFDIAE
+113 DILMAVRDCFDIE
-127 DAEITMEC
+127 DDAEITMEC
-135 NPGTVSEGRLSEYR
+135 NPGTVNESRLSEYR

-178 QFVESFQLA
+178 QFVESFRLA
-187 RNAGFTNINVDLMSA
+187 RKAGFNNINVDLMSA
-202 IPGQTES
+202 IPGQTEAT
-209 SLEDTFDKVIALRP
+209 LENTFDKVMALQP

-248 VPDEDEDRRMYHK
+248 VPDEDEDRRMYHM
-261 TKQKLHSAG
+261 TKERLHSAG

-276 SNYSRAGYECR
+276 SNYSRKGFECR

-310 NRRYSDIRDVRKYI
+310 NERYSDIRDVKKYI
-324 ELNGDIEKLQ
+324 ELNGDIEKLH
-334 ENIEILT
+334 EKIEILT
-341 KEDAM
+341 KEDAI
-346 EEFMFLGLRKTA
+346 EEFMFLGLRKMA
-358 GVDVRDFHDRF
+358 GVDVMDFQRRF
-369 KVPIGKVYD
+369 GVPIENVYA
-378 KEIER
+378 KEIEH
-383 NINKGLLVRQG
+383 NIDKGLLIRQG
-394 DMLRLT
+394 DMLKLT
-400 EYGMDICNTVMSD
+400 EYGTDICNTVMSD
-413 FII
+413 FILTDGD

>member
-1 MNKAYEKGIYIHIPF
+1 MMNKTYEKGIYIHIPF

-27 SAPAAEDVKYA
+27 SAPADDAVKYA

-44 NEIRNMADKWI
+44 NEIRNTADKQVIDKQI
-55 NDNQING
+55 ND
-62 NQKNAN
+62 
-68 QKNANQKNDNQINNN
+68 
-83 QINNNQTR
+83 NQTR

-113 DILSAVRKCFDIAE
+113 DILMAVRDCFDIE
-127 DAEITMEC
+127 DDAEITMEC
-135 NPGTVSEGRLSEYR
+135 NPGTVNESRLSEYR

-178 QFVESFQLA
+178 QFVESFRLA
-187 RNAGFTNINVDLMSA
+187 RKAGFNNINVDLMSA
-202 IPGQTES
+202 IPGQTEAT
-209 SLEDTFDKVIALRP
+209 LENTFDKVMVLQP

-248 VPDEDEDRRMYHK
+248 VPDEDEDRRMYHM
-261 TKQKLHSAG
+261 TKERLHSAG

-276 SNYSRAGYECR
+276 SNYSRKGFECR

-310 NRRYSDIRDVRKYI
+310 NERYSDIRDVKKYI
-324 ELNGDIEKLQ
+324 ELNGDIEKLH
-334 ENIEILT
+334 EKIEILT
-341 KEDAM
+341 KEDAI
-346 EEFMFLGLRKTA
+346 EEFMFLGLRKMA
-358 GVDVRDFHDRF
+358 GVDVMDFQRRF
-369 KVPIGKVYD
+369 GVPIENVYA
-378 KEIER
+378 KEIEQ
-383 NINKGLLVRQG
+383 NIDKGLLIRQG
-394 DMLRLT
+394 DMLKLT
-400 EYGMDICNTVMSD
+400 EYGTDICNTVMSD
-413 FII
+413 FILTDGD